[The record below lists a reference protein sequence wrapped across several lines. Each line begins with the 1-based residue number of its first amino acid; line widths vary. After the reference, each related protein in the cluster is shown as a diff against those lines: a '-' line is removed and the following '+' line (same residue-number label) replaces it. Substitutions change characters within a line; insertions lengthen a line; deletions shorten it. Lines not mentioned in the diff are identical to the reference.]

1 MHERERHRIILS
13 AVQER
18 AVVTVQD
25 VMEYTGASEATI
37 RRDIAA
43 LADEGRLRK
52 VRGGAEA
59 IHPTNALTARTFRQN
74 QSLNLAQKRAIARA
88 AVALCHDGEA
98 VIINGGTTTFQMVHY
113 LTGHRLQV
121 LTNSF
126 PISEHLL
133 KHSRCAVMV
142 PAGTIY
148 REQSIILSPFENDG
162 TMHFYAKLMFLGSQ
176 GASPLGIMESDAL
189 LIQSEQRL
197 MRQADEL
204 VLLVDSSKFQNRSSL
219 IISPLERATTIIT
232 DDGISDEAR
241 RMVEDAGITLITVV
255 PEIVGE
261 REEATLVA
269 CRALRLSSRHATPF
283 VMVVLG
289 TTIHEFLERD
299 RAQAGKLV
307 DPRGKHEDD
316 GVGWC
321 VTRANLQ

>member
-25 VMEYTGASEATI
+25 VMDYTGASEATI

-59 IHPTNALTARTFRQN
+59 IHPAGTLTARSFS
-74 QSLNLAQKRAIARA
+74 QSQSMNLAQKRAIARA
-88 AVALCHDGEA
+88 AVGLCHDGEA

-133 KHSRCAVMV
+133 KHSRCTVMV

-162 TMHFYAKLMFLGSQ
+162 TVHFYAKRMFMSAQ
-176 GASPLGIMESDAL
+176 GVSPLGIMESDTL
-189 LIQSEQRL
+189 IIQSEQRL
-197 MRQADEL
+197 MRQAEEL

-219 IISPLERATTIIT
+219 IICPLERATTIIT
-232 DDGISDEAR
+232 DDGIGDEAR
-241 RMVEDAGITLITVV
+241 RMVEDAGIRLLIAA
-255 PEIVGE
+255 PEVAGE
-261 REEATLVA
+261 REESPLVA
-269 CRALRLSSRHATPF
+269 
-283 VMVVLG
+283 
-289 TTIHEFLERD
+289 
-299 RAQAGKLV
+299 
-307 DPRGKHEDD
+307 
-316 GVGWC
+316 
-321 VTRANLQ
+321 

>member
-59 IHPTNALTARTFRQN
+59 IHPAGALSARSFRQN
-74 QSLNLAQKRAIARA
+74 QSVNLAQKRAIARA
-88 AVALCHDGEA
+88 AVELCHEGEA

-113 LTGHRLQV
+113 LTGHQLQV

-126 PISEHLL
+126 AISEHLL
-133 KHSRCAVMV
+133 KHSRCTVMV
-142 PAGTIY
+142 PAGTVY

-162 TMHFYAKLMFLGSQ
+162 TMHVYAKRMFMGAQGVSQ
-176 GASPLGIMESDAL
+176 LGIMESDSL
-189 LIQSEQRL
+189 VIQSEQRL

-204 VLLVDSSKFQNRSSL
+204 VLLVDSSKFRNRSSL
-219 IISPLERATTIIT
+219 IICPLERATTIIT
-232 DDGISDEAR
+232 DDGIPDEAR
-241 RMVEDAGITLITVV
+241 RMVEDAGIKLVTVV
-255 PEIVGE
+255 PESTSE
-261 REEATLVA
+261 REEPPLVA
-269 CRALRLSSRHATPF
+269 
-283 VMVVLG
+283 
-289 TTIHEFLERD
+289 
-299 RAQAGKLV
+299 
-307 DPRGKHEDD
+307 
-316 GVGWC
+316 
-321 VTRANLQ
+321 

>member
-59 IHPTNALTARTFRQN
+59 IHPAGSLTARSFW
-74 QSLNLAQKRAIARA
+74 QSQSVNLAQKRAIARA
-88 AVALCHDGEA
+88 AVELCHDGEA
-98 VIINGGTTTFQMVHY
+98 IIINGGTTTFQMVHY

-126 PISEHLL
+126 SISEHLL
-133 KHSRCAVMV
+133 RHSRCMVMV

-162 TMHFYAKLMFLGSQ
+162 TAHFYAKRMFMGAQ
-176 GASPLGIMESDAL
+176 GIGALGIMESDAL
-189 LIQSEQRL
+189 IIQSEQRL
-197 MRQADEL
+197 IRQAEEL

-219 IISPLERATTIIT
+219 ILCPLERATTIIT
-232 DDGISDEAR
+232 DDGIADEAR
-241 RMVEDAGITLITVV
+241 RIVEDAGIKLLLAT
-255 PEIVGE
+255 PESGGD
-261 REEATLVA
+261 REEHQSML
-269 CRALRLSSRHATPF
+269 
-283 VMVVLG
+283 
-289 TTIHEFLERD
+289 
-299 RAQAGKLV
+299 AGRS
-307 DPRGKHEDD
+307 P
-316 GVGWC
+316 
-321 VTRANLQ
+321 

>member
-13 AVQER
+13 ALQER

-37 RRDIAA
+37 RRDMAA

-59 IHPTNALTARTFRQN
+59 IHPASTLTARSFRQS
-74 QSLNLAQKRAIARA
+74 QSVNLAQKRAIARA
-88 AVALCHDGEA
+88 AVELCHEGEA

-133 KHSRCAVMV
+133 RHSRCTVMV

-162 TMHFYAKLMFLGSQ
+162 TAHFYAKRMFMSAQ
-176 GASPLGIMESDAL
+176 GVSPLGIMESDAL
-189 LIQSEQRL
+189 IVQSEQRL
-197 MRQADEL
+197 MRQAEEL
-204 VLLVDSSKFQNRSSL
+204 VLLVDSSKFKNRSSL
-219 IISPLERATTIIT
+219 IICPLERAATIIT
-232 DDGISDEAR
+232 DEGISDDAR
-241 RMVEDAGITLITVV
+241 RMVEDAGIGLIVV
-255 PEIVGE
+255 APESASE
-261 REEATLVA
+261 REESTLVA
-269 CRALRLSSRHATPF
+269 
-283 VMVVLG
+283 
-289 TTIHEFLERD
+289 
-299 RAQAGKLV
+299 
-307 DPRGKHEDD
+307 
-316 GVGWC
+316 
-321 VTRANLQ
+321 